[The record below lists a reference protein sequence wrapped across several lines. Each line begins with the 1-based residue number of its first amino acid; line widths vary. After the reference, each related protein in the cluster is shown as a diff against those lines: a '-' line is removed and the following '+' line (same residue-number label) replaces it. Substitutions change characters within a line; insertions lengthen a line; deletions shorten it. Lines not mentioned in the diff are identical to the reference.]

1 MNFFSRA
8 LCAFLAAASAVYAQR
23 SNEPDIEAYVPRVED
38 DLVVYVP
45 KNAVRLGFRG
55 LSGATAGFSGQGLI
69 QNPNVSMGG
78 TTGIETRFYHDGF
91 VGPDSRGIAD
101 PSGVLVP
108 ITPDGRTNTW
118 AFIDDAQAT
127 TDGLIVM
134 SGYSARVTDMGMR
147 EDDPGLALGVELA
160 SERDMG
166 NVFGTR
172 LKWGLIAG
180 VSINQILATKKS
192 EVEAEI
198 TTRSDYY
205 SLGGQ
210 AAPTA
215 PFNGPRVNQGI
226 DDTPL
231 LWAEPVHTAQSTT
244 TSLTAVVNDWKLRGA
259 YMTFRAGP
267 TLMLP
272 ITKRFSASISA
283 GGVMVF
289 AGSSYEVKQTYTPE
303 TGVVISPAALLS
315 NETVFLP
322 GFYVDANLQFDFT
335 DNAGLYLGGVYQS
348 SGDYTQEVSSA
359 DGESLYKARVDL
371 ASLQGI
377 RAGVTFKF

>member
-23 SNEPDIEAYVPRVED
+23 SNEPDLEAYVPRVED
-38 DLVVYVP
+38 DLVVYIP

-69 QNPNVSMGG
+69 QNPNMSLGSDS
-78 TTGIETRFYHDGF
+78 GIESRNYHDGF
-91 VGPDSRGIAD
+91 VGPDARGVID

-118 AFIDDAQAT
+118 GFYQDSQAT
-127 TDGLIVM
+127 SDGLIVM
-134 SGYSARVTDMGMR
+134 HGYTAAVTDTALR
-147 EDDPGLALGVELA
+147 EDDPGLALGVEVA
-160 SERDMG
+160 SERELG
-166 NVFGTR
+166 SVFGTR
-172 LKWGLIAG
+172 LKWGVIAG
-180 VSINQILATKKS
+180 VSVNQILATMKS

-198 TTRSDYY
+198 TTVTDYY

-210 AAPTA
+210 AAPAA
-215 PFNGPRVNQGI
+215 PFQGPTANQGV
-226 DDTPL
+226 DTTPL
-231 LWAEPVHTAQSTT
+231 LWSELLHRDTASA
-244 TSLTAVVNDWKLRGA
+244 TSLTAVVNEWKLRGA

-267 TLMLP
+267 TLTLP

-289 AGSSYEVKQTYTPE
+289 AGSSYEVKQTFTPE
-303 TGVVISPAALLS
+303 TGVVIAPDALLS
-315 NETVFLP
+315 NESVFLP

-335 DNAGLYLGGVYQS
+335 DNAGLYLGGVYQN
-348 SGDYTQEVSSA
+348 SGEYTQEVA
-359 DGESLYKARVDL
+359 TTDGKSVYKARVDL